1 MKLIEINKEF
11 IRDPVI
17 IQNYVWFWGCSICA
31 ENAVGRIKCSNFY
44 FAITSPTYLDNNGNI
59 KKIGL
64 CEVCINKFN
73 LDSFDN
79 SKILIDKDKKEY
91 EIKGLENGQYSEE
104 LNYN

>member
-1 MKLIEINKEF
+1 MKPIEINKEF
-11 IRDPVI
+11 VRDPVI

-44 FAITSPTYLDNNGNI
+44 FAITSPTYLENNGNI

-64 CEVCINKFN
+64 CEVCIKEHKMDDLINK
-73 LDSFDN
+73 
-79 SKILIDKDKKEY
+79 KILIDSNKKTY
-91 EIKGLENGQYSEE
+91 EIQGLEHGQYLEQ